1 MDGTHNLYFD
11 SARTPGPVATAVS
24 IFVAKQGSEQL
35 LIEELGRLVRS
46 SRREAGCLLFDLYRI
61 SGRSSTFALHEVWEI
76 REAME
81 AHSRNFH
88 TTRFRMTAEK
98 YLAHPMQILELEE
111 VM

>member
-1 MDGTHNLYFD
+1 MDGTHTLHFD

-24 IFVAKQGSEQL
+24 ILVAKQGSEQL

-61 SGRSSTFALHEVWEI
+61 SGGSSTFALHEVWEI

-88 TTRFRMTAEK
+88 TTRFRMAAEK
-98 YLAHPMQILELEE
+98 YLAHPIQMLELEE